1 MSKVPTS
8 ISCVHS
14 LDRIA
19 STFHCNSSTSIPYVY
34 IFSGQTGRSNL
45 EGRHLTDTKVVNVKG
60 RKTLTVAVRAGGE
73 GYITHRQISV
83 HTQVATLSGPGQRHQ
98 TNSKSPAISSLRT
111 CTALHQLPE
120 PLSSPPPP
128 FRPAVLRRL
137 VAVASP
143 LRLRCAHLP
152 GPPSTI
158 STAKEN
164 PQPRRPWPTRVSTI
178 ANPCFWCPLLLFS
191 LQNSHWSCAS
201 RRHPLENLHK
211 LESYLA
217 RTKRGTRKNRAN
229 TTSGA
234 SRFQAQTVL
243 RPLQSST
250 TSSLLLLPCST
261 LRIAATNIDR
271 VPIQSV
277 CSTTTHACPDFSNP
291 IPELLFELHCLIL
304 CPFHASLGLKDI
316 LCPPPHPAAWTATG
330 LPTSHGCLTVR

>member
-1 MSKVPTS
+1 MYTS
-8 ISCVHS
+8 SRVRQAGATWKIG
-14 LDRIA
+14 
-19 STFHCNSSTSIPYVY
+19 TSRLV
-34 IFSGQTGRSNL
+34 
-45 EGRHLTDTKVVNVKG
+45 TKVVNVKG
-60 RKTLTVAVRAGGE
+60 RKTLTVTVRVGGE

-83 HTQVATLSGPGQRHQ
+83 HTQVATLPGPGQRHQ

-120 PLSSPPPP
+120 PLPSPPPP

-234 SRFQAQTVL
+234 SRIQAQTVL

-271 VPIQSV
+271 VLRTDTV
-277 CSTTTHACPDFSNP
+277 CLFHHNP
-291 IPELLFELHCLIL
+291 RMPRLFQ
-304 CPFHASLGLKDI
+304 
-316 LCPPPHPAAWTATG
+316 PH
-330 LPTSHGCLTVR
+330 S